1 MKKLIYIF
9 IGIIALIGI
18 SSCKCQ
24 SEKQAE
30 PTFEQSEL
38 IVENVVSADKE
49 KMFLDYGSDYRWF
62 ETCIVLNDYLD
73 EADSCS
79 INGISNIFQVVTE
92 MEGGAD
98 VNVIMFTHVGDT
110 TDVQVVHT
118 FWIEDSPMNNDS
130 LTVTFTDAYEKV
142 MEVNLPKP
150 HSKHVVLRKEVGPLE
165 ANPQYIFGNQ
175 ESQIYV
181 DATTGEVRNYNPVFP
196 KDEQL
201 NYAFTW

>member
-30 PTFEQSEL
+30 PTFKQSEL

-92 MEGGAD
+92 MESGAD

-130 LTVTFTDAYEKV
+130 LAVTFTDAYEKV

-150 HSKHVVLRKEVGPLE
+150 HSKHIVLRKEVGPLE

>member
-9 IGIIALIGI
+9 VGILALIGI

-92 MEGGAD
+92 MEDGAD

-130 LTVTFTDAYEKV
+130 LAVTFTDAYEKV

-196 KDEQL
+196 KDKQL

>member
-9 IGIIALIGI
+9 IGIIALIGV

-24 SEKQAE
+24 SKKQAE

-62 ETCIVLNDYLD
+62 ETCVVLNDYLD

-79 INGISNIFQVVTE
+79 INGVSNIFQVVTE

-98 VNVIMFTHVGDT
+98 VNVIMFTHVDDT

-118 FWIEDSPMNNDS
+118 FWIEDSPMNNDNIA
-130 LTVTFTDAYEKV
+130 VTFTDAYEKV

-181 DATTGEVRNYNPVFP
+181 DATTGEVRDYNPVFP

>member
-98 VNVIMFTHVGDT
+98 VNVVMFTHVGDT
-110 TDVQVVHT
+110 TNVQVVHT

-130 LTVTFTDAYEKV
+130 LAVTFTDAYEKV
-142 MEVNLPKP
+142 MEINLPKP

>member
-92 MEGGAD
+92 MESGTD
-98 VNVIMFTHVGDT
+98 VNVVMFTHVGDT
-110 TDVQVVHT
+110 TNVQVVHT

-130 LTVTFTDAYEKV
+130 LAVTFTDAYEKV

-196 KDEQL
+196 KDGQL

>member
-9 IGIIALIGI
+9 VGILALIGI

-92 MEGGAD
+92 MEDGAD

-118 FWIEDSPMNNDS
+118 FWIEDSPMNNYS
-130 LTVTFTDAYEKV
+130 LAVTFTDAYEKV

-196 KDEQL
+196 KDKQL

>member
-1 MKKLIYIF
+1 MKKLIYVFVVIL
-9 IGIIALIGI
+9 ALIGI

-24 SEKQAE
+24 SDNQTSE
-30 PTFEQSEL
+30 PVCEQSEL

-98 VNVIMFTHVGDT
+98 VNVIMFTHAGDT

-130 LTVTFTDAYEKV
+130 IAVTFTDAYEKV

-165 ANPQYIFGNQ
+165 TNPQYIFGNQ

-181 DATTGEVRNYNPVFP
+181 DAITGEVKDYNPVFP
-196 KDEQL
+196 KDE
-201 NYAFTW
+201 

>member
-9 IGIIALIGI
+9 IGIIALIGV

-24 SEKQAE
+24 SKKQAE

-92 MEGGAD
+92 MESGAD

-130 LTVTFTDAYEKV
+130 LAVTFTDAYEKV

>member
-130 LTVTFTDAYEKV
+130 LAVTFTDAYEKV

>member
-9 IGIIALIGI
+9 VGILALIGI

-130 LTVTFTDAYEKV
+130 LAVTFTDAYEKV